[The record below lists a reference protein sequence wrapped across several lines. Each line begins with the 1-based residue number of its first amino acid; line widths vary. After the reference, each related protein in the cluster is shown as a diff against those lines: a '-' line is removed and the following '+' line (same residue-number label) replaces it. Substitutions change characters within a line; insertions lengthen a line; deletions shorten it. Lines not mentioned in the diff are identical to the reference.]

1 MDRSPLN
8 GIDGRSDRQVER
20 RSCRAEHQRKEAPV
34 VGPSETIDTAKAEV
48 VPTADWKTLASDAT
62 RRTLQAARGI
72 LQAQSSAE
80 TTTSGL
86 GDSLQRIHALSSTD
100 TEVELAGASYFSQG
114 APSAAVS
121 KGGQR
126 RVPVADMDAR
136 RPPGQDGR
144 GGYDR
149 LQQQA
154 IWMVEM
160 HPQPERFRSYC
171 NADDHRRQQQQQHQQ
186 HHHHQHQQQQHRLQP
201 EVRDEFQDGGYS
213 YYNSLESLEK
223 YKDYFE
229 EEFRESAR
237 HQQQVAMTQQHAENE
252 RGNSRQRCDGLES
265 RKQRREKINDAYHE
279 GPIYLFISFIYCIY
293 FVYLFLYN

>member
-1 MDRSPLN
+1 M
-8 GIDGRSDRQVER
+8 
-20 RSCRAEHQRKEAPV
+20 
-34 VGPSETIDTAKAEV
+34 GPSETIDTARAAEVV

-86 GDSLQRIHALSSTD
+86 GDSLQRIHALSSTE

-126 RVPVADMDAR
+126 RVPGAEMDAR

-160 HPQPERFRSYC
+160 HPQPERLRSYC
-171 NADDHRRQQQQQHQQ
+171 NADDHRRQQQHQQ
-186 HHHHQHQQQQHRLQP
+186 HHHQQQHQQQQHRLQP
-201 EVRDEFQDGGYS
+201 EVRDEFQDGEYS
-213 YYNSLESLEK
+213 YYNSFESLEK

-279 GPIYLFISFIYCIY
+279 GPYIYLFIYFIYYFIY
-293 FVYLFLYN
+293 FFYITYQC